1 MALIECAECGKEVS
15 SLAVACPNCGCPAQQ
30 ATSELNLTESKTN
43 QGQEKSSGSS
53 DSDKGCAVALL
64 AGIAV
69 AFILGLSLTTCNGEP
84 NDSQSSAEDIAKS
97 ITEYCANEAGI
108 PVIPADS
115 PRDHAIS
122 PSEMSKFTTCVDK
135 QMYGK

>member
-1 MALIECAECGKEVS
+1 
-15 SLAVACPNCGCPAQQ
+15 
-30 ATSELNLTESKTN
+30 LNLLETKTT
-43 QGQEKSSGSS
+43 QGQDKSPAGD
-53 DSDKGCAVALL
+53 DSDKGCAAALL

-69 AFILGLSLTTCNGEP
+69 AFILGLSLTTCSGEP
-84 NDSQSSAEDIAKS
+84 SGSQRSSEDIAKS

-115 PRDHAIS
+115 PRDHAIT
-122 PSEMSKFTTCVDK
+122 PSEMSKFTACVDK